1 MFDRVHIWWQAWPWK
16 TFNAILFQNVSDL
29 LNHIKTSPIFNQQK
43 APFNHFTLGKN
54 RKKPFMQYG
63 HILTYVYLYLTLQH
77 CSQFLLKTS
86 LNIRYLL
93 LLSVN
98 FHVNFLIVPSPEP
111 HSPLSKDTVS
121 LDLLENMT
129 VSQNTSGLSTIS
141 PNQTF
146 LRFILAGLRS
156 GFLLAV
162 LPL

>member
-1 MFDRVHIWWQAWPWK
+1 
-16 TFNAILFQNVSDL
+16 
-29 LNHIKTSPIFNQQK
+29 
-43 APFNHFTLGKN
+43 
-54 RKKPFMQYG
+54 MQYG

-162 LPL
+162 LPLQPYLRRYLTAFLTLTLSCAGMSESLQRGLSTRCF